1 MRGTTGTFGSTQA
14 RGFYNGSALFYLSQN
29 HKKNLRE
36 AYTNNVEQNGKESPA
51 DSANQKITYI

>member
-1 MRGTTGTFGSTQA
+1 MARLCST
-14 RGFYNGSALFYLSQN
+14 YPKIT
-29 HKKNLRE
+29 KKNLRE